1 MAARAEH
8 PCGGRVLGMLPHVVV
23 DPPAAARV
31 LVSRWFI
38 PRPIAHEHLTAIS
51 NKLPC
56 LLAAERPASAPL
68 AARPV
73 NASTFVKVTGGG
85 PTLPRQA
92 VPERNERCIPH
103 SSSMPPEH
111 LVEGTEAGRPREH

>member
-31 LVSRWFI
+31 LVSWWFI
-38 PRPIAHEHLTAIS
+38 PQPIAHEHLTAIS

-73 NASTFVKVTGGG
+73 NASTFVKDTGGG
-85 PTLPRQA
+85 QDAPTAGCSRVERAMHTSLILHASGAPR
-92 VPERNERCIPH
+92 
-103 SSSMPPEH
+103 
-111 LVEGTEAGRPREH
+111 GRY